1 MGGEVLE
8 GGLEGVGF
16 GGPGGVGEEFFEE
29 ATEGAGFDLLEAGG
43 EVGRVEG
50 GGAEVAEVG
59 VAVGV
64 PEDVVSVEVAVID
77 VAGVEVVGGG
87 GDAAGDGEGG
97 VGGEV

>member
-1 MGGEVLE
+1 MASGLIPDEGSLNFFEERALAGCGREAAGGEGLE

-16 GGPGGVGEEFFEE
+16 GGPGGVGEEFFDE

-43 EVGRVEG
+43 EFGWVEG

-64 PEDVVSVEVAVID
+64 P
-77 VAGVEVVGGG
+77 
-87 GDAAGDGEGG
+87 
-97 VGGEV
+97 